1 MGLFHVGRAFE
12 SLRNSNFDTVSAIG
26 EVVDNSFQA
35 DARNVRIRI
44 ETKQGRKKPD
54 FTGIAFGDDGKGMTK
69 DILKKCV
76 QVGFSERYNDRT
88 GIGRFGVGMTLGAV
102 TQCTRIEV
110 YSKPQGGN
118 WNFIFLDLDK
128 LKHLE
133 DAEPVD
139 PVPCEVPR
147 EYADL
152 VGETGTLVVW
162 RNWDR
167 EDATIDEI
175 KNWIGRVYRKFI
187 GEETIIGEKVVLNK
201 DRRHILLDDGKTTE
215 EIPAMDPL
223 YVTKTKFSDEVTNLE
238 KPIILEEEIHEFDK
252 PPNNPHGRKEIVIR
266 TSLLPASWR
275 SAPKTGNSVENRHR
289 RVNTNEGISII
300 RNNREVFYGHI
311 AHYRITDKHSTH
323 YKSFIDMDRYWGCEI
338 VFDAELDHWFSVKNI
353 KVGAKPIPELRKNI
367 EEALNDTIHAFR
379 KEIRDEW
386 DRNKAKKTE
395 ETGGATS
402 GTGEAESVL
411 GGDNPSH
418 NPEPND
424 IDTIITNSGV
434 TKEKAKQEIRLKL
447 EKNPV
452 VFHKNFGMDGRGNF
466 IDIISRG
473 GNTLIE
479 LNMNHPFFQKFFSI
493 LEHLPPDKTIH
504 NGGESESAS
513 QAMETNLYL
522 FLGGFVQARRD
533 FKNAEE
539 SQPIGDVLD
548 KLLHNWTF
556 YLGKHVK
563 TTLE

>member
-26 EVVDNSFQA
+26 EVIDNSIQA
-35 DARNVRIRI
+35 DARTVKIRI
-44 ETKQGRKKPD
+44 ESKKGRKKPD
-54 FTGIAFGDDGKGMTK
+54 LTGIAFGDDGKGMTRE
-69 DILKKCV
+69 ILKKCV

-110 YSKPQGGN
+110 YSKPRGGN
-118 WNFIFLDLDK
+118 WNFIFLDVDK

-133 DAEPVD
+133 DAEPME
-139 PVPCEVPR
+139 PIPCEVPR
-147 EYADL
+147 KYADL
-152 VGETGTLVVW
+152 VGETGTLIVW
-162 RNWDR
+162 MNWDK

-175 KNWIGRVYRKFI
+175 RNWIGRVYRKFI
-187 GEETIIGEKVVLNK
+187 GEETIIGEKVVPNK
-201 DRRHILLDDGKTTE
+201 DRRYILLDDGETTE

-223 YVTKTKFSDEVTNLE
+223 YVTKTKFGNEVTKLE
-238 KPIILEEEIHEFDK
+238 KPIIFEEEIHKFDK
-252 PPNNPHGRKEIVIR
+252 PPGNRHKSKKIVIR

-275 SAPKTGNSVENRHR
+275 SASRMGNSPENQSR

-311 AHYRITDKHSTH
+311 AHYRILDKHSTH

-353 KVGAKPIPELRKNI
+353 KVGAKPIHDLRLKI
-367 EEALNDTIHAFR
+367 QEELNDTIHAFR

-386 DRNKAKKTE
+386 ARNEAKKKE

-402 GTGEAESVL
+402 GTGKAESVL
-411 GGDNPSH
+411 GGDGATH
-418 NPEPND
+418 RPEPSD
-424 IDTIITNSGV
+424 IDTIIKDSGA
-434 TKEKAKQEIRLKL
+434 TKEEVIREIRLKL
-447 EKNPV
+447 EKSSV

-479 LNMNHPFFQKFFSI
+479 LNMNHPFFKKFFDI
-493 LEHLPPDKTIH
+493 LEHLPANMMIH
-504 NGGESESAS
+504 SGDESESAS
-513 QAMETNLYL
+513 QAIETNLYL
-522 FLGGFVQARRD
+522 FLGGFVHARGD
-533 FKNAEE
+533 FKNTEE
-539 SQPIGDVLD
+539 SQPIGDILD
-548 KLLHNWTF
+548 KLIHNWTF